1 MRVVLAVFLCLAFFC
16 QASAADEVDVNK
28 KIAECNQFIKNEMPE
43 KALDFSSQL
52 LKKNAKNRDVVL
64 CKTRAQLALNLFS
77 EAVSTLTMADL
88 LSNSPN
94 EHMMSLAMLG
104 NAYKGAQQFA
114 EAITSYQK
122 SLAIA
127 KSQMNKNFERIAYGL
142 IGEAQT
148 LNNQYDDAILS
159 YQSALKLGLNDN
171 ERADSFEHIAS
182 IYNLQKKHNQA
193 IEYQVKA
200 TLAYTH
206 YGDIDAQANAG
217 LDFGLYYMN
226 AGEYGPAEKAIN
238 KILKLAVDNGGA
250 YWEAKSSLYLANLKI
265 ANNQIAEAKT
275 LLERAQKLNLEV
287 VDAILAESISTVL
300 NKLSK

>member
-1 MRVVLAVFLCLAFFC
+1 MRILLPVLLCLAFYG
-16 QASAADEVDVNK
+16 QSSLADESDINK
-28 KIAECNQFIKNEMPE
+28 KIAECNQLIKNEMPE

-52 LKKNAKNRDVVL
+52 LKKNSKNRDVVL
-64 CKTRAQLALNLFS
+64 CKARAQLALDQFA
-77 EAVSTLTMADL
+77 EAVSTLTIVDQ
-88 LSNSPN
+88 LSNSPS

-104 NAYKGAQQFA
+104 NAYKGAQQSA
-114 EAITSYQK
+114 EAIASYEK

-148 LNNQYDDAILS
+148 QNNQYDEAILS
-159 YQSALKLGLNDN
+159 YQTALKLGLNDN

-182 IYNLQKKHNQA
+182 IFNRQKKHNQA
-193 IEYQVKA
+193 IEYQIKA

-206 YGDIDAQANAG
+206 YGDLDAQANAG
-217 LDFGLYYMN
+217 LELGLYYMD
-226 AGEYGPAEKAIN
+226 AGEYSPAEKALN

-265 ANNQIAEAKT
+265 ANNQRAEAKT
-275 LLERAQKLNLEV
+275 FAERAQKLNVEV
-287 VDAILAESISTVL
+287 GDAMLAESISTVL
-300 NKLSK
+300 SQLSK